1 MARPEYVDVCPACHT
16 VYRGYKEAAVQNQAE
31 NCATRC
37 SPKDESGAPSL
48 DEALENARKE
58 LGDW

>member
-1 MARPEYVDVCPACHT
+1 MPKIYQDVCPQCHS
-16 VYRGYKEAAVQNQAE
+16 VFSGFSMSKVQNQAE

-37 SPKDESGAPSL
+37 SPADESNAPSL
-48 DEALENARKE
+48 DEALDRARKE